1 MVSFVGRNS
10 GWGTA
15 ELSTMGIGLSIGAF
29 ILKKHFKGFQ
39 TRPSYEKIAEAPI
52 VPRHS
57 GRPSFLVASSP
68 SSATPAIC
76 YKILTHSSDVVFVGV
91 SCLVGFE
98 LFFPQDNGFAT
109 VQHGDPGTHTCT
121 HSSLSHEHALSQV
134 PSATQ
139 QDLIAN
145 PHQSQSFASLHPKLP
160 IHPTPSPDVVL
171 A

>member
-1 MVSFVGRNS
+1 
-10 GWGTA
+10 
-15 ELSTMGIGLSIGAF
+15 MGIGLSIGAF

-57 GRPSFLVASSP
+57 GRPGFLVASSP
-68 SSATPAIC
+68 SSATFAVS
-76 YKILTHSSDVVFVGV
+76 YKISMHSSGVEFVGIFG
-91 SCLVGFE
+91 LVGIE
-98 LFFPQDNGFAT
+98 LFFPQDSGFAT
-109 VQHGDPGTHTCT
+109 VQHGDPGRHTCT
-121 HSSLSHEHALSQV
+121 HSSLSHEHAPSQV
-134 PSATQ
+134 PSAAQ
-139 QDLIAN
+139 QDLIGN